1 MIIAIDGPAGAGK
14 GTLARRLAAAFDLA
28 YLDTGLLYRAVGMHV
43 VEMGGDP
50 AAPAAAIHAARHLE
64 RASLESPR
72 LREEIAADAASKV
85 AAIPDVRDALLAFQR
100 DFART
105 PPSPYKGAVL
115 DGRDIGTVVCPH
127 ADLKLFVT
135 ATADERARRRTLE
148 LQAKG
153 IDAIQDRILA
163 DMLARDERDRDRKVA
178 PLASAN
184 DAIVLDTTELDADM
198 VFDRAVVL
206 LRQVL
211 ERNAG

>member
-14 GTLARRLAAAFDLA
+14 GTLARRLAKAFDLA

-43 VEMGGDP
+43 VEMGSDP
-50 AAPAAAIHAARHLE
+50 ADPAAAIHAARHLE
-64 RASLESPR
+64 LASLDSPR
-72 LREEIAADAASKV
+72 LRDEIAADAASKV

-100 DFART
+100 DFAGN

-178 PLASAN
+178 PLASAK

-198 VFDRAVVL
+198 VFDRAVAH

>member
-14 GTLARRLAAAFDLA
+14 GTLARRLASAFQLA

-50 AAPAAAIHAARHLE
+50 ADPAAAIHAAKHLE
-64 RASLESPR
+64 LSSLESPR

-85 AAIPDVRDALLAFQR
+85 AAIPDVREALLAFQR
-100 DFART
+100 DFAANPPT
-105 PPSPYKGAVL
+105 PYTGAVL
-115 DGRDIGTVVCPH
+115 DGRDIGTVVCPN

-135 ATADERARRRTLE
+135 ATVIERARRRTLE

-153 IDAIQDRILA
+153 IDVIQDRILA

-178 PLASAN
+178 PLASAT
-184 DAIVLDTTELDADM
+184 DAVILDTTELDADM
-198 VFDRAVVL
+198 VFDRAAIL
-206 LRQVL
+206 LRSIQ

>member
-14 GTLARRLAAAFDLA
+14 GTLARRLASAFQLA

-50 AAPAAAIHAARHLE
+50 ADPAAAIHAAKHLE
-64 RASLESPR
+64 LSSLELPR

-85 AAIPDVRDALLAFQR
+85 AAIPDVREALLAFQR
-100 DFART
+100 DFGANPPT
-105 PPSPYKGAVL
+105 PYTGAVL
-115 DGRDIGTVVCPH
+115 DGRDIGTVVCPN

-135 ATADERARRRTLE
+135 ATVVERARRRTLE

-153 IDAIQDRILA
+153 IDVIQDRILA

-178 PLASAN
+178 PLASAT
-184 DAIVLDTTELDADM
+184 DAVILDTTEMDADM
-198 VFDRAVVL
+198 VFDRAAAL
-206 LRQVL
+206 LRSIQ

>member
-14 GTLARRLAAAFDLA
+14 GTLARRLAAEFRLA

-43 VEMGGDP
+43 VDMGSDP
-50 AAPAAAIHAARHLE
+50 ADPAAAIHAARHLE
-64 RASLESPR
+64 LASLESPR
-72 LREEIAADAASKV
+72 LRDEIAADAASKV
-85 AAIPDVRDALLAFQR
+85 AAIPDVRDALLKFQR

-105 PPSPYKGAVL
+105 PPSPYEGAVL
-115 DGRDIGTVVCPH
+115 DGRDIGTVVCPN

-135 ATADERARRRTLE
+135 ATVTERARRRTLE

-178 PLASAN
+178 PLASAK
-184 DAIVLDTTELDADM
+184 DAIVLDTTEMDADM
-198 VFDRAVVL
+198 VFDRAVAL
-206 LRQVL
+206 LREVQ

>member
-14 GTLARRLAAAFDLA
+14 GTLARRLAAEFDLA

-50 AAPAAAIHAARHLE
+50 ADPAAAIHAARHLKLS
-64 RASLESPR
+64 SLESPR
-72 LREEIAADAASKV
+72 LREELAADAASKV
-85 AAIPDVRDALLAFQR
+85 AAIPEVRDALLMFQR
-100 DFART
+100 DFAQH
-105 PPSPYKGAVL
+105 PPSPCKGSVL

-135 ATADERARRRTLE
+135 ATVYERARRRTLE

-153 IDAIQDRILA
+153 IDAIQERILA

-178 PLASAN
+178 PLASAD
-184 DAIVLDTTELDADM
+184 DAIILDTTELDADM
-198 VFDRAVVL
+198 VFDRAVLL
-206 LRQVL
+206 LRPVM
-211 ERNAG
+211 ERLAD

>member
-14 GTLARRLAAAFDLA
+14 GTLARRLAAEFQLA

-50 AAPAAAIHAARHLE
+50 ADPAAAIHAARHLE
-64 RASLESPR
+64 LASLESPH

-100 DFART
+100 DFAQK

-135 ATADERARRRTLE
+135 ATVTERARRRTLE

-178 PLASAN
+178 PLASAK

-198 VFDRAVVL
+198 VFDRAVAH
-206 LRQVL
+206 LRLVL

>member
-14 GTLARRLAAAFDLA
+14 GTLARRLASAFQLA

-50 AAPAAAIHAARHLE
+50 ADPAAAIHAAKHLE
-64 RASLESPR
+64 LSSLESPR

-85 AAIPDVRDALLAFQR
+85 AAIPDVREALLAFQR
-100 DFART
+100 DFAANPPT
-105 PPSPYKGAVL
+105 PYTGAVL
-115 DGRDIGTVVCPH
+115 DGRDIGTVVCPN

-135 ATADERARRRTLE
+135 ATVVERARRRTLE

-153 IDAIQDRILA
+153 IDVIQDRILA

-178 PLASAN
+178 PLASAT
-184 DAIVLDTTELDADM
+184 DAVILDTTELDADM
-198 VFDRAVVL
+198 VFDRAAIL
-206 LRQVL
+206 LRSIQ

>member
-14 GTLARRLAAAFDLA
+14 GTLARRLAAEFQLA

-50 AAPAAAIHAARHLE
+50 ADPAAAIHAARHLE
-64 RASLESPR
+64 LASLESPR
-72 LREEIAADAASKV
+72 LRDEIAGDAASKV
-85 AAIPDVRDALLAFQR
+85 AAIPDVRDALLKFQR
-100 DFART
+100 DFAQT
-105 PPSPYKGAVL
+105 PPNPYKGAVL

-178 PLASAN
+178 PLASAK

-198 VFDRAVVL
+198 VFDRAVAH
-206 LRQVL
+206 LRLAL